1 MLASMVERE
10 QQKARRCLMSQSHMS
25 QRHIFPFLRWQGCK
39 HAFFGV
45 IMPFYLRKHGFYER
59 NHTFY
64 RRNHDFYKRKHSVYK
79 RKHSVYKRKHGFYRR
94 KVCHHGKTATAC
106 RTIASC
112 SDS

>member
-64 RRNHDFYKRKHSVYK
+64 RRNHDFYE